1 MARGAP
7 TGSRLDITLL
17 AACVLL
23 ALVLRGLPSERRE
36 TIARPLRRSVVAP
49 LVSLQHGA
57 ELTRAAIESHDTRM
71 RARDSLALGTLALAT
86 LQTENERLRKLLG
99 LGSALR
105 WGFVPAEGLR
115 AGTPGEELTLT
126 LTAGARQGVRRYSA
140 VVAPEGLVGMVE
152 QVDPRMSM
160 AILWSHPDF
169 RVSAMA
175 ADGSAFGIVA
185 AHLGGG
191 AARHLLELRG
201 VPTRN
206 ELKPGT
212 LVVSSGLGSVFPRGV
227 PIGTVIGEQQS
238 PEQQW
243 ARTYLI
249 RPAVLPSDV
258 GSVMILLPERGTA
271 GVEAIWRPQ
280 IDSAELARI
289 AREPRRGGD
298 TTQAGRAALTKRRAD
313 SLAAA
318 GTDSVRPRRPR
329 PVRRDTTP
337 AVVVPPRADSV
348 PPVPPDTAIPAPPPA

>member
-1 MARGAP
+1 
-7 TGSRLDITLL
+7 
-17 AACVLL
+17 
-23 ALVLRGLPSERRE
+23 
-36 TIARPLRRSVVAP
+36 
-49 LVSLQHGA
+49 
-57 ELTRAAIESHDTRM
+57 
-71 RARDSLALGTLALAT
+71 
-86 LQTENERLRKLLG
+86 
-99 LGSALR
+99 
-105 WGFVPAEGLR
+105 
-115 AGTPGEELTLT
+115 
-126 LTAGARQGVRRYSA
+126 
-140 VVAPEGLVGMVE
+140 
-152 QVDPRMSM
+152 
-160 AILWSHPDF
+160 
-169 RVSAMA
+169 MA

-212 LVVSSGLGSVFPRGV
+212 MVVSSGLGSVFPRGV

-337 AVVVPPRADSV
+337 AVVPPRIDSV
-348 PPVPPDTAIPAPPPA
+348 APVRPDTSIPAPPPA